1 MLSSTLRASLA
12 AILGP
17 ATSEGPYPSS
27 ADVDAAV
34 AVETAARVEA
44 LSGKVDKG
52 SLFTNVKDFGAVGD
66 GTTDDTAAIQAAIDS
81 LPLNPAGDGI
91 LSPLGYA
98 NGGTIYIPRGR
109 YKVSSTLTLRRGVR
123 ITGEGRESSQLISY
137 TADSVLKYLDSGRY
151 IQDEIVVENLSIWQH
166 ASVTS
171 TSGAAIEVSF
181 GSVSPPSTNLVC
193 RNLIINGGYRGVLLG
208 AGIWSSMDN
217 CNVSNC
223 VTNGVEV
230 QLTNGVQSA
239 PTTSTTFKNCYSS
252 GCGLAGFRINGA
264 SYTSLVGCASD
275 SNGTY
280 GYYLEGGSACSL
292 YACGAEENTLGG
304 AYLKNTTGAV
314 INLNVIHTTSGV
326 KHGVTLEACNR
337 TTLLGGVYQAV
348 TVTGYGI
355 HVVTNSGAIT
365 AIGAA
370 FIGNYTSAVCDSASK
385 FLDLTADKG
394 LVGGPNNNWAIG
406 TDAVPDTNA
415 TFQVGG
421 TASSN
426 VGLKANPTFA
436 SSPVGTNMGVQVEAQ
451 TANTAVTYA
460 LLHGV
465 QVKNP
470 VKGAASTITRTSGV
484 AIAEQTQG
492 ATANANLY
500 VDAGGAIPIGNWSI
514 YSASTRDSLFL
525 GPIRV
530 GSSTGPKWSSGAG
543 TPEGAVT
550 APVGSIFSRTDGG
563 AATSMYV
570 KESGTGNTG
579 WVGK

>member
-1 MLSSTLRASLA
+1 MLIGALRASLA

-52 SLFTNVKDFGAVGD
+52 SLVTSVKDFGAVGD
-66 GTTDDTAAIQAAIDS
+66 GTTDDTAAIQNAINS

-151 IQDEIVVENLSIWQH
+151 AQDEIVVENLSIWQH

-181 GSVSPPSTNLVC
+181 GSASPPSTNLVC
-193 RNLIINGGYRGVLLG
+193 QNLIINGGYRGVMLG
-208 AGIWSSMDN
+208 AGVWSSMDN

-223 VTNGVEV
+223 VTNGVEI
-230 QLTNGVQSA
+230 QLTNGAQSA

-252 GCGLAGFRINGA
+252 SNGAAGFRINGA

-280 GYYLEGGSACSL
+280 GYHLDAGNAGSL

-314 INLNVIHTTSGV
+314 INLNVMHTTSGV

-337 TTLLGGVYQAV
+337 TTLLGGVYQAD

-355 HVVTNSGAIT
+355 HVVTNSGTIT
-365 AIGAA
+365 AIGAVFA
-370 FIGNYTSAVCDSASK
+370 GNYTSTVCDSSSK
-385 FLDLTADKG
+385 FLNLTADNG
-394 LVGGPNNNWAIG
+394 LVGGSSNNWAIG
-406 TDAVPDTNA
+406 TNPPDTTA

-421 TASSN
+421 TASSY
-426 VGLKANPTFA
+426 VGLKATPTFA
-436 SSPVGTNMGVQVEAQ
+436 SNPVGTNMGVQVEAQ

-484 AIAEQTQG
+484 AITEQTQG

-563 AATSMYV
+563 AGTSMYV
-570 KESGTGNTG
+570 KETGTGNTG

>member
-1 MLSSTLRASLA
+1 MLSDALRATLA

-17 ATSEGPYPSS
+17 ATSGPYPSS

-52 SLFTNVKDFGAVGD
+52 SLVTSVKDFGAVGD

-91 LSPLGYA
+91 LSPLGCA
-98 NGGTIYIPRGR
+98 NGGTVYIPRGR

-123 ITGEGRESSQLISY
+123 IAGEGRESSQLISY
-137 TADSVLKYLDSGRY
+137 TAGSVLKYLDSGRY
-151 IQDEIVVENLSIWQH
+151 VQDEIVVENLSIWQH
-166 ASVTS
+166 SSVTA

-181 GSVSPPSTNLVC
+181 GTVSPPSTNLVC

-208 AGIWSSMDN
+208 AGIWSSLDN

-223 VTNGVEV
+223 VTNGVEI
-230 QLTNGVQSA
+230 QLTNGVQLA

-252 GCGLAGFRINGA
+252 SNGAAGFRIDGA

-280 GYYLEGGSACSL
+280 GYYLDAGNAGSL

-314 INLNVIHTTSGV
+314 INLNVMHTTSGV

-337 TTLLGGVYQAV
+337 TTLLGGVYQAD

-355 HVVTNSGAIT
+355 HVVTNSGTIT
-365 AIGAA
+365 TVGAV
-370 FIGNYTSAVCDSASK
+370 FTGNYTSAVCDSASK
-385 FLDLTADKG
+385 FLNLTADNG

-406 TDAVPDTNA
+406 TNPPDATA

-421 TASSN
+421 TASAGT
-426 VGLKANPTFA
+426 GLKVDPTF
-436 SSPVGTNMGVQVEAQ
+436 GTAAGNNIAAQVKAQ
-451 TANTAVTYA
+451 TANTAVTY
-460 LLHGV
+460 GV
-465 QVKNP
+465 LYGFQVPNA
-470 VKGAASTITRTSGV
+470 VKGAASTVTRSAGV
-484 AIAEQTQG
+484 NVTEQTQG
-492 ATANANLY
+492 ATANANIFI
-500 VDAGGAIPIGNWSI
+500 DTGSAIPVGNWSL
-514 YSASTRDSLFL
+514 YSASARDSVFV
-525 GPIRV
+525 GPIRS
-530 GSSTGPKWSSGAG
+530 GSGTGPKWSSGAG

-563 AATSMYV
+563 AGTSMYV
-570 KESGTGNTG
+570 KETGTGNTG

>member
-1 MLSSTLRASLA
+1 MLRNALRASLA

-17 ATSEGPYPSS
+17 ATSGGHYPSS

-44 LSGKVDKG
+44 LGGKVDKG
-52 SLFTNVKDFGAVGD
+52 SLVTSVKDFGAVGD
-66 GTTDDTAAIQAAIDS
+66 GTADDTAAIQNAINS

-137 TADSVLKYLDSGRY
+137 AADSVLKYLDSGRY
-151 IQDEIVVENLSIWQH
+151 VQDEIVVENLSIWQH
-166 ASVTS
+166 ASVTP

-193 RNLIINGGYRGVLLG
+193 QNLIINGGYRGVMLG
-208 AGIWSSMDN
+208 AGVWSSMDN

-223 VTNGVEV
+223 VTNGVEI
-230 QLTNGVQSA
+230 QLTNGAQSA

-252 GCGLAGFRINGA
+252 SNGAAGFCINGA

-280 GYYLEGGSACSL
+280 GYYLNAGNAGSL

-314 INLNVIHTTSGV
+314 INLNVMHTTSGV

-337 TTLLGGVYQAV
+337 TTLLGGVYQAD

-355 HVVTNSGAIT
+355 HVVTNSGTIT
-365 AIGAA
+365 AIGAV
-370 FIGNYTSAVCDSASK
+370 FTGNYTSAVCDSTSK
-385 FLDLTADKG
+385 FLNLTADNG

-406 TDAVPDTNA
+406 VNPPDATA

-421 TASSN
+421 TATSST
-426 VGLKANPTFA
+426 GLKVNPSFTSA
-436 SSPVGTNMGVQVEAQ
+436 TGVNIAALAQAQ
-451 TANTAVTYA
+451 TANTAVTYP
-460 LLHGV
+460 LLHGI
-465 QVKNP
+465 QVSNA

-484 AIAEQTQG
+484 AISEQTQG

-563 AATSMYV
+563 AGTSMYV
-570 KESGTGNTG
+570 KETGTGNAG

>member
-1 MLSSTLRASLA
+1 MLIGALRASLA

-52 SLFTNVKDFGAVGD
+52 SLVTSVKDFGAVGD
-66 GTTDDTAAIQAAIDS
+66 GTTDDTAAIQNAINS

-137 TADSVLKYLDSGRY
+137 TAGSVLKYLDSGRY
-151 IQDEIVVENLSIWQH
+151 VQDEIVVENLSIWQD
-166 ASVTS
+166 ASVAS

-193 RNLIINGGYRGVLLG
+193 RNLIINGGYRGVMLG

-223 VTNGVEV
+223 VTNGVEI
-230 QLTNGVQSA
+230 QLTNGAQSA

-252 GCGLAGFRINGA
+252 SNGAAGFRINGA

-280 GYYLEGGSACSL
+280 GYYLDAGNAGAL

-314 INLNVIHTTSGV
+314 INLNVMHTTSGV

-337 TTLLGGVYQAV
+337 TTLLGGVYQAD

-355 HVVTNSGAIT
+355 HVVTNSGTIT
-365 AIGAA
+365 AIGAV
-370 FIGNYTSAVCDSASK
+370 FTGNYTSAVCDSASK
-385 FLDLTADKG
+385 FLNLTADNG
-394 LVGGPNNNWAIG
+394 LVGANNNWAIG
-406 TDAVPDTNA
+406 TNPPDMTA

-421 TASSN
+421 TASSY
-426 VGLKANPTFA
+426 VGLKATPTFA
-436 SSPVGTNMGVQVEAQ
+436 SNPVGTNMGVQVEAQ

-570 KESGTGNTG
+570 KETGTGNTG

>member
-1 MLSSTLRASLA
+1 MLRNALRASLA

-17 ATSEGPYPSS
+17 ATSGGPYPSS

-44 LSGKVDKG
+44 LGGKVDKG
-52 SLFTNVKDFGAVGD
+52 SLVTSVKDFGAAGD
-66 GTTDDTAAIQAAIDS
+66 GTTDDTAAIQNAINS

-123 ITGEGRESSQLISY
+123 ITGEGRESSQLISH

-151 IQDEIVVENLSIWQH
+151 VQDEIVVENLSIWQH

-193 RNLIINGGYRGVLLG
+193 RNLIINGGYRGVMLG

-223 VTNGVEV
+223 VTNGVEI
-230 QLTNGVQSA
+230 QLTNGAQSA

-252 GCGLAGFRINGA
+252 SNGAAGFRINGA

-280 GYYLEGGSACSL
+280 GYHLDAGNAGSL

-304 AYLKNTTGAV
+304 AYLKNTTGTV

-337 TTLLGGVYQAV
+337 TTLLGGVYQAD

-355 HVVTNSGAIT
+355 HVVTNSGTIT
-365 AIGAA
+365 AIGAV
-370 FIGNYTSAVCDSASK
+370 FTGNYTSAVCDSTSK
-385 FLDLTADKG
+385 FLNLTADNG

-406 TDAVPDTNA
+406 VNPPDATA

-421 TASSN
+421 TATSSA
-426 VGLKANPTFA
+426 GLKVNPSFT
-436 SSPVGTNMGVQVEAQ
+436 STTGVNIAALAQAQ
-451 TANTAVTYA
+451 TANTAVTYP
-460 LLHGV
+460 LLHGI
-465 QVKNP
+465 QVSNA

-525 GPIRV
+525 GPLRV

-570 KESGTGNTG
+570 KETGTGNTG
-579 WVGK
+579 WVAK